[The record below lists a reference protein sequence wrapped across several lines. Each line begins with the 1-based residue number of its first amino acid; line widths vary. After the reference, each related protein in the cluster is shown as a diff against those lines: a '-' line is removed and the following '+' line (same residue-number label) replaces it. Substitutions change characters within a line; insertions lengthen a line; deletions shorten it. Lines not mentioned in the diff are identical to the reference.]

1 MSTVTF
7 EPPLYV
13 QRKMFISDYLLKL
26 SKEYKIQKIM
36 DIGCGEGNLLK
47 YLKEDNY
54 PFLDGLGFKEF
65 KLKF

>member
-1 MSTVTF
+1 MSKISF

-13 QRKMFISDYLLKL
+13 QRKMFISTCLLEL
-26 SKEYKIQKIM
+26 SQQFKIKKIL

-54 PFLDGLGFKEF
+54 SFLDGLG
-65 KLKF
+65 